1 MAISFNSFFNKSKES
16 KEAPAV
22 STQSATTPTQGNP
35 DYQVVNGVLK
45 KYIGTDSEVNI
56 PSNLNITSIGERAF
70 FRKSN
75 ITNVRM
81 PAGITSIGNYAFSGC
96 DNLKHITFSST
107 LATIGNYAFE
117 NCKSLEGVTL
127 PDTLTSIGSYVFS
140 GCKKLERASLPENIK
155 AIANFMFN
163 KCESLV
169 EINIPET
176 VTNIGWSAFSGCL
189 KLDNITIP
197 EKCVTIGNNAFQN
210 CGITSLHIPAR
221 IGSIGEGAFFL
232 CSNLEKL
239 TLDQMNN
246 SFSMDDGILYNK
258 DKTTILL
265 YPAKSHG
272 DKKEF
277 NVPDSITTIGY
288 GAFSGCAHLK
298 SITLPT
304 SLVKIDGCA
313 FFGCS
318 SLTKMYVPDS
328 VLTIGKSAFQRC
340 SDMISITLPD
350 KLSTIETGLLSGCEN
365 LVLAD
370 IPNSVVSI
378 GYIAFFGC
386 KSLSSVEIPESVTA
400 INKDAFSRCNSLKEI
415 NIPKNVTLIDKGA
428 FSHCAFLEKINVD
441 EGNTE
446 YSDND
451 GVLFNKKG
459 NYLIAYPAGK
469 PDDKYE
475 IPENVIS
482 INDSAFM
489 GANNLVTLTIPSSIE
504 MIGTSAFSECIKLT
518 DVYISENVT
527 TIGTFAFSKCTNL
540 NFILLPNSIKSIE
553 NTAFAECENLTIF
566 CETSSYG
573 YKFAMDNSI
582 RWSSLAP
589 EQVTEVSLVKSTHK
603 TISLTWK
610 AIPGK
615 VEYHVYMFNQASDK
629 YDLAGKTTSNE
640 ITFEYLNPGTIYAF
654 KVAAVRNLSS
664 SKFMGSY
671 SDEITV
677 CTNPGKVTN
686 LESSTNTINSIILSW
701 DGVQNANEYQ
711 VFMHNP
717 QTDEYECL
725 TTTKSTKVL
734 LTGLIPGTNNQ
745 YKVMAVSN
753 FNSLKL
759 YGPFSEVISTGTSIG
774 QITGLKCISTTSN
787 SLTIYWDEISDAY
800 NYIVYQLNP
809 TTGQYE
815 ELEKTNRNTLSFED
829 LMPGTEFSF
838 KVACVKL
845 IDKKECAGTPSPELT
860 VSTNLLPVTGVIMAS
875 HTATSVKLNWL
886 RVPGATGYEVVVYN
900 PLSDSYEYAGTT
912 EVNNIVFD
920 DLTPGQ
926 TYKYKVMAIK
936 EIGENKFTGN
946 YSSVVIADTIC

>member
-1 MAISFNSFFNKSKES
+1 MAISFNSFFNKSKETPA
-16 KEAPAV
+16 APATPAP
-22 STQSATTPTQGNP
+22 TQTQGNP

-45 KYIGTDSEVNI
+45 KYLGTDSEVNI

-75 ITNVRM
+75 IVNVRM

-107 LATIGNYAFE
+107 LTSIGNYAFE
-117 NCKSLEGVTL
+117 NCKTLEGVTL
-127 PDTLTSIGSYVFS
+127 PDTLTSIGSYIFS
-140 GCKKLERASLPENIK
+140 GCRKLERVSLPDTLK

-163 KCESLV
+163 KCDSLV
-169 EINIPET
+169 EINIPDT

-210 CGITSLHIPAR
+210 CGITSLHIPER
-221 IGSIGEGAFFL
+221 VNSIGEGAFFL
-232 CSNLEKL
+232 CNNLKEL
-239 TLDQMNN
+239 TLDNMNN
-246 SFSMDDGILYNK
+246 SFTMSDSILYNK

-265 YPAKSHG
+265 YPAKSHAD
-272 DKKEF
+272 DKDF
-277 NVPDSITTIGY
+277 SIPDCVTTIGY

-298 SITLPT
+298 NIILPQ
-304 SLVKIDGCA
+304 SLIKIDGCA

-318 SLTKMYVPDS
+318 SLTKMHVPDS

-340 SDMISITLPD
+340 SDMISITLPS
-350 KLSTIETGLLSGCEN
+350 KLSTIETGLLSGCES

-378 GYIAFFGC
+378 GYISFFGC
-386 KSLSSVEIPESVTA
+386 KSLSNLEIPENVTT

-415 NIPKNVTLIDKGA
+415 TIPKNVTLIDKGA
-428 FSHCAFLEKINVD
+428 FSHCAFLEAIYVD
-441 EGNTE
+441 EANTE
-446 YSDND
+446 YSSKD
-451 GVLFNKKG
+451 GVLFNKEG
-459 NYLIAYPAGK
+459 NHLIAYPAGK
-469 PDDKYE
+469 LDDKYS
-475 IPENVIS
+475 IS
-482 INDSAFM
+482 EDVVEINDSAFM
-489 GANNLVTLTIPSSIE
+489 GANNLVTLTVPSSIK
-504 MIGTSAFSECIKLT
+504 MIGTSAFCECIKLT

-527 TIGTFAFSKCTNL
+527 SIGTFAFSKCSNL
-540 NFILLPNSIKSIE
+540 NFILLPNSINAIE
-553 NTAFAECENLTIF
+553 NTAFAECGNLTIF

-582 RWSSLAP
+582 RWSALAP

-615 VEYHVYMFNQASDK
+615 VEYHVFMYNQANDK
-629 YDLAGKTTSNE
+629 YELAGKSTSNE
-640 ITFEYLNPGTIYAF
+640 ITFEYLNPGTIYVF
-654 KVAAVRNLSS
+654 KVAAMRILSTN
-664 SKFMGSY
+664 KFMGSY

-701 DGVQNANEYQ
+701 DSVLNATEYQ
-711 VFMHNP
+711 VFMHNT

-725 TTTKSTKVL
+725 TTTKANKVL

-745 YKVMAVSN
+745 YKVMAVST

-774 QITGLKCISTTSN
+774 QITGLKCISSTSN
-787 SLTIYWDEISDAY
+787 SLTIFWDEISDA
-800 NYIVYQLNP
+800 NKYIVYQLNP
-809 TTGQYE
+809 ATGQYE
-815 ELEKTNRNTLSFED
+815 ELEKTNRNTISFED

-838 KVACVKL
+838 KVACTKV
-845 IDKKECAGTPSPELT
+845 IENKECVGTPSPELT

-886 RVPGATGYEVVVYN
+886 RVPGATGYEIVVYN
-900 PLSDSYEYAGTT
+900 PLSDSYEYAGVTD
-912 EVNNIVFD
+912 VNHIVFD